1 MRKIITFLGATLIK
15 DREGNLVKTNYL
27 HNGKI
32 YPGSVF
38 PEALHQFTSY
48 DKMLVFVTEKARE
61 VTWPQ
66 LEGLNDERII
76 PIDIPTGNTNEELWE
91 LFGIIL
97 GQVDEGDCV
106 IFDITQ
112 GLRSTPFLMFLFAS
126 FLKIARNV
134 SIEAIYY
141 GAFELGN
148 PREGIPAPVFDL
160 SEFVEMLDW
169 LTATDRFITTGDGQ
183 TLTALLKEKMPPG
196 LQMRE
201 DESARALGKDLRS
214 AADGIQNMSQA
225 LLMVR
230 PFELMTSGLAVS
242 KILTSSEERITE
254 TAPPFGALVDRIRKS
269 YGQFGLE
276 SPMKPE
282 TALPNLMRQIDM
294 IGWYLAHQQAVQA
307 TLLMREWLISAFMAI
322 NQTFPFNDRDQRQKV
337 ENQFND
343 AARILSALGKAGIAD
358 FSSALRALPD
368 PEMVIKNW
376 SKLSQMRNDIAH
388 CGHRLTAQSAAS
400 LIRNASSVYDDLCQ
414 IAITVLW
421 SFDHR
426 I

>member
-27 HNGKI
+27 HNGET

-38 PEALHQFTSY
+38 PEALRQFTSY

-76 PIDIPTGNTNEELWE
+76 PIDIPTGNTTEELWE

-148 PREGIPAPVFDL
+148 PREDIPAPVFDL

-169 LTATDRFITTGDGQ
+169 LTATDRFVTTGDGQ
-183 TLTALLKEKMPPG
+183 ALTALLRKKMPPG
-196 LQMRE
+196 LQMGK

-214 AADGIQNMSQA
+214 AADGIEEMSQA

-230 PFELMTSGLAVS
+230 PFETMTSGLAVS
-242 KILTSSEERITE
+242 KILTSSEKHITE
-254 TAPPFGALVDRIRKS
+254 TAPPFGALVDRVRKS
-269 YGQFGLE
+269 YGEFALE
-276 SPMKPE
+276 SPLEPE
-282 TALPNLMRQIDM
+282 AALPNLMRQLDM
-294 IGWYLAHQQAVQA
+294 IKWYLAHQQAVQA
-307 TLLMREWLISAFMAI
+307 TLLMREWLISAFMAV
-322 NQTFPFNDRDQRQKV
+322 NQTFPFHDRIQREKV
-337 ENQFND
+337 EKQFND
-343 AARILSALGKAGIAD
+343 AARILSDLGEVGIAN
-358 FSSALRALPD
+358 FSSALQALPA

-388 CGHRLTAQSAAS
+388 CGHRSNAQSAAK
-400 LIRNASSVYDDLCQ
+400 LIRDASSVYDDLCQ
-414 IAITVLW
+414 IVNEVL
-421 SFDHR
+421 
-426 I
+426 

>member
-38 PEALHQFTSY
+38 PEALRQFTSY
-48 DKMLVFVTEKARE
+48 DKMLVFVTKKARE

-66 LEGLNDERII
+66 LEGLNDERIT
-76 PIDIPTGNTNEELWE
+76 PVDIPTGNTTEELWE

-169 LTATDRFITTGDGQ
+169 LTATDRFVTTGDGQ
-183 TLTALLKEKMPPG
+183 ALTALLKEKMPPG
-196 LQMRE
+196 LQMGK

-214 AADGIQNMSQA
+214 AADGIEEMSQA

-230 PFELMTSGLAVS
+230 PFETMTSGLAVS

-254 TAPPFGALVDRIRKS
+254 TAPPFGALVDRVRKS
-269 YGQFGLE
+269 YGQFALE
-276 SPMKPE
+276 SPLEPE
-282 TALPNLMRQIDM
+282 AALPNLMRQLDM

-307 TLLMREWLISAFMAI
+307 TLLMREWLISAFMAVNRI
-322 NQTFPFNDRDQRQKV
+322 FPFHDRIQREKV
-337 ENQFND
+337 EKQFND
-343 AARILSALGKAGIAD
+343 AARILSDSGEADAAD
-358 FSSALRALPD
+358 FSSALQALP
-368 PEMVIKNW
+368 
-376 SKLSQMRNDIAH
+376 
-388 CGHRLTAQSAAS
+388 
-400 LIRNASSVYDDLCQ
+400 
-414 IAITVLW
+414 VLKW
-421 SFDHR
+421 
-426 I
+426 

>member
-15 DREGNLVKTNYL
+15 DREGNLVKTSYL

-38 PEALHQFTSY
+38 PEALRQFTSY
-48 DKMLVFVTEKARE
+48 DKMLVFVTKKAKE
-61 VTWPQ
+61 ITWPL
-66 LEGLNDERII
+66 LEDLNDERII
-76 PIDIPTGNTNEELWE
+76 PIDIPTGNTTAELWE

-97 GQVDEGDCV
+97 GQVEEGDCV

-134 SIEAIYY
+134 RIEAIYY

-183 TLTALLKEKMPPG
+183 ALTALLREKLPPG
-196 LQMRE
+196 LQMGK
-201 DESARALGKDLRS
+201 DISARALGKDLRS
-214 AADGIQNMSQA
+214 AAEGIEKMSQA
-225 LLMVR
+225 LQMVR
-230 PFELMTSGLAVS
+230 PFETMTSGLAVS
-242 KILTSSEERITE
+242 RILARSEERISE
-254 TAPPFGALVDRIRKS
+254 TAPPFGALVDQVKKS

-276 SPMKPE
+276 APLEPE
-282 TALPNLMRQIDM
+282 AAFPNLMRQLGM
-294 IGWYLAHQQAVQA
+294 VGWYLAHQQAVQA
-307 TLLMREWLISAFMAI
+307 TLLMREWLISAFMAV
-322 NQTFPFNDRDQRQKV
+322 NKTFPFDNRTLRKKV
-337 ENQFND
+337 EKQYND
-343 AARILSALGKAGIAD
+343 AMRILFNFGETGTAY
-358 FSSALRALPD
+358 FSSALQTLP
-368 PEMVIKNW
+368 EAGMVIKNW

-388 CGHRLTAQSAAS
+388 CGHRFNAQSAAS
-400 LIRNASSVYDDLCQ
+400 LIRDAKSVYEDLIQ
-414 IAITVLW
+414 ISKALLASIV
-421 SFDHR
+421 R
-426 I
+426 